1 MRRRE
6 KFVIT
11 ALVLSGLF
19 LGIQYTNLNFRGIGV
34 GIFGLATYLVAT
46 WALVDDLDPHER
58 LTIVPFPALF
68 AVGLAWFYFLLPTTI
83 LTRVL
88 VAGLFSIGL
97 YAILLTANIFSVAKG
112 RTIQLLY
119 AAHAVWLFFT
129 LLTSLL
135 FMNTIFSLKLP
146 VYLVAAFTFLS
157 HVPLFFMSL
166 SSVKLKDSIAQETV
180 WITLLISL
188 VVTELAVCLSF
199 FPFSVWYSAL
209 FIMSAVYIS
218 LGVVQSLLR
227 ERLFTRTWREY
238 SLVAGFVILLF
249 ILVFPGK

>member
-34 GIFGLATYLVAT
+34 GLFGLIVYLVAT
-46 WALVDDLDPHER
+46 WSLSDDLDPHER

-68 AVGLAWFYFLLPTTI
+68 AVALAWFYFLLPTTI
-83 LTRVL
+83 LSKLL
-88 VAGLFSIGL
+88 VSGMFSVGI
-97 YAILLTANIFSVAKG
+97 YAILLSANIFSVAKG

-135 FMNTIFSLKLP
+135 FTNTIFSLRVP
-146 VYLVAAFTFLS
+146 VYMITGLIFIS
-157 HVPLFFMSL
+157 HTPLIFMSL
-166 SSVKLKDSIAQETV
+166 YAVKLQEKITSEMV
-180 WITLLISL
+180 WITLLTSL
-188 VVTELAVCLSF
+188 ILTELTLGLSF
-199 FPFSVWYSAL
+199 FPFSVWFSAL
-209 FIMSAVYIS
+209 FIMSFLYIS
-218 LGVVQSLLR
+218 LGVVQSLLK

-238 SLVAGFVILLF
+238 SLVAGFIVLLF
-249 ILVFPGK
+249 ILAFPGK

>member
-11 ALVLSGLF
+11 ALLLSGLF
-19 LGIQYTNLNFRGIGV
+19 LGIQYTNLNLRGIGV
-34 GIFGLATYLVAT
+34 GLFGLIVYLVAT
-46 WALVDDLDPHER
+46 WALSDDLDPHER

-83 LTRVL
+83 LSRLL
-88 VAGLFSIGL
+88 VAGLFSVGI
-97 YAILLTANIFSVAKG
+97 YAILLSANIFSVAKG

-135 FMNTIFSLKLP
+135 FANTIFTLRLP
-146 VYLVAAFTFLS
+146 VYLIATLIFIS
-157 HVPLFFMSL
+157 HAPLVFMSL
-166 SSVKLKDSIAQETV
+166 YAVKLQESINSEMIWTS
-180 WITLLISL
+180 LLVSL
-188 VVTELAVCLSF
+188 IVTELAVCLAF
-199 FPFSVWYSAL
+199 FPFSVWFSAL
-209 FIMSAVYIS
+209 FIMSLVYIS
-218 LGVVQSLLR
+218 LGVVQSLLK

-249 ILVFPGK
+249 ILAFPGK